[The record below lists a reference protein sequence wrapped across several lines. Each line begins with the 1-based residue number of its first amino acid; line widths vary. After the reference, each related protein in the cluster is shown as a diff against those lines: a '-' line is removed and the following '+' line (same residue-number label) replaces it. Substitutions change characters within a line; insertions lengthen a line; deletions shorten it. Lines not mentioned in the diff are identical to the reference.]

1 MQVIKKYCPR
11 FHRILVKVEN
21 GQLVYYN
28 QWWFIWWHYYWH
40 EIGYQCMA
48 PETYPTL
55 INALWNFYFMRKTK
69 NPEFYEE
76 MQSWAYKQH
85 EIWNRKLKIENEFS
99 ST

>member
-1 MQVIKKYCPR
+1 
-11 FHRILVKVEN
+11 
-21 GQLVYYN
+21 
-28 QWWFIWWHYYWH
+28 
-40 EIGYQCMA
+40 MA